1 MLLKLTISNY
11 ALIKEVTIDFSDGF
25 TVITGE
31 TGAGKSIILG
41 AINILIGGR
50 ASVKLLENKERKSII
65 EGVFRSNQKLNKL
78 ISDLDLDTSEDL
90 ILRREIK
97 PNGSSRSFINDSPVK
112 VDQLKIISPHII
124 ELNGQ
129 HLINE
134 MGKLDFNYNFIDG
147 FLKDKQILNDYSK
160 SYKSY
165 KEYDKLYK
173 ELTQKSIVLKE
184 KKDFLTFQLNELTA
198 FSFDQINEKE
208 VNDEYDLIANQELVN
223 GHLEQFNFLYSS
235 ENGIE
240 SKLFELD
247 DILSKL
253 GVHIKGIQP
262 FVNRIN
268 SVKIEI
274 DDLFEEINKKF
285 PVKPANPQRLKE
297 LDDLIGQINYL
308 IKKFNVVDI
317 DSLKSKRDSIQ
328 QEITQIENLD
338 ERINDC
344 LNKRKYWKN
353 KCHAHGNI
361 LFDSRKENFSSIE
374 NKVNKVLRTISM
386 DHADFKLQIQKSE
399 NLSINGIDKLAL
411 LISVNRKKEY
421 FPINKFSS
429 GGELS
434 RIALAMKS
442 VASFS
447 NSVPVLIFD
456 EIDSGISGK
465 VASEVGLLLKQI
477 AKKIQVINITHLP
490 QVAALG
496 NVHFHVEKKNSDSGM
511 ESKLI
516 LLKHEERIQVLAN
529 MLGGDKTG
537 SAARNNA
544 LELLN

>member
-134 MGKLDFNYNFIDG
+134 MGKLDFNYHFIDG

-223 GHLEQFNFLYSS
+223 GHLEQFNFLYFS

-353 KCHAHGNI
+353 KCYAHGNI
-361 LFDSRKENFSSIE
+361 LFNSRKENFSSIE

-411 LISVNRKKEY
+411 LISVNMKKEY

>member
-11 ALIKEVTIDFSDGF
+11 ALIKEVTIDFTGGF

-50 ASVKLLENKERKSII
+50 ASVKLLDNKARKSII
-65 EGVFRSNQKLNKL
+65 EGVFKSNLKLNKL
-78 ISDLDLDTSEDL
+78 LSDLDLDTSQDL

-97 PNGSSRSFINDSPVK
+97 PNGSSRTFINDSPVK

-134 MGKLDFNYNFIDG
+134 MGKLDFNYHFIDG
-147 FLKDKQILNDYSK
+147 FLKDKQVLNDYSK

-173 ELTQKSIVLKE
+173 ELTQKSLVLKE

-208 VNDEYDLIANQELVN
+208 VNDEYDLIANQELLN
-223 GHLEQFNFLYSS
+223 SHLEQFNFLYSS
-235 ENGIE
+235 ENGI
-240 SKLFELD
+240 SSRLFEID

-253 GVHIKGIQP
+253 GVHMKGIQP
-262 FVNRIN
+262 FVSRIN

-308 IKKFNVVDI
+308 VKKFNVIDI
-317 DSLKSKRDSIQ
+317 DSLKIKRDSIQ
-328 QEITQIENLD
+328 QEIIQIENLD
-338 ERINDC
+338 EQIVDC
-344 LNKRKYWKN
+344 QNKRKYWKN
-353 KCHAHGNI
+353 KSLNYGNV

-399 NLSINGIDKLAL
+399 DLSPNGIDKLAL

-477 AKKIQVINITHLP
+477 AKNIQVINITHLP

-496 NVHFHVEKKNSDSGM
+496 NVHFHVEKKNSVTGM
-511 ESKLI
+511 ESKLM
-516 LLKHEERIQVLAN
+516 LLRHEERIQVLAN